1 MFEVLPHEYV
11 SPKELPD
18 VVKNG
23 GNCHSL
29 LCNTMP
35 EFFLIHHFFYT
46 DTRKT
51 YATVIN
57 RRDHL
62 VRKDGGEYELED
74 YKKHPEQYTSIFA
87 DQVNLLLC

>member
-1 MFEVLPHEYV
+1 MLLKMEVTIILSSYF
-11 SPKELPD
+11 SPKPFWIYEYLTTF
-18 VVKNG
+18 
-23 GNCHSL
+23 SY
-29 LCNTMP
+29 MI
-35 EFFLIHHFFYT
+35 FFFK

-62 VRKDGGEYELED
+62 VRKDGGGYELED

-87 DQVNLLLC
+87 DQVNIQ